1 MAESDSLLTQIGPS
15 SLRSPAKGIFAESPG
30 QMHFFVWRLGRS
42 SPVIALHCVVLLN
55 QR

>member
-15 SLRSPAKGIFAESPG
+15 SLRSPAKGIFAESLVRCT
-30 QMHFFVWRLGRS
+30 FFVWRLGRS
-42 SPVIALHCVVLLN
+42 SPVIALDCVVLLN